1 MSMSHVTYTEQS
13 SRHLHV
19 PTLSLSRSLSLSLIH
34 THAHVHAHSHTHSHT
49 HMRRTH
55 THKLTHTHTHT
66 QSARHPHVPPPPSR
80 PPASSWSLLQQLHIC
95 RTGHIHTCAIAVG
108 TCLTLSRDTT
118 HLYVS
123 RDVFIR
129 TYSFMNESRH
139 THTKDE
145 CDNDMDFQEVLW
157 LKLPGSNEQLTLPLF
172 QSQQLS
178 TWYRCLFKIYRSL
191 YLIYTG
197 SYQKKGSCD
206 CFSCSCSSLDIGL
219 FSKYIG
225 LFSCDILAVI
235 KKQINLWLPVYIKKK
250 WPIHCEK
257 RPINFEKRPIYD
269 QERSTCQHQVS
280 GMGWLRLVGSSKS

>member
-95 RTGHIHTCAIAVG
+95 RTGHIHTCAIADG
-108 TCLTLSRDTT
+108 TCLTHSRDTT

-225 LFSCDILAVI
+225 SFLVI
-235 KKQINLWLPVYIKKK
+235 YWQLSRNKS
-250 WPIHCEK
+250 
-257 RPINFEKRPIYD
+257 IYD
-269 QERSTCQHQVS
+269 CRYISRKNDLYIVKRDLSILKRDLFMIKRDLHANIKWVVW
-280 GMGWLRLVGSSKS
+280 GGYD